1 MTVTGERRPA
11 RLPGGVR
18 AGARH
23 GTPRILV
30 DGRVMQD
37 RYHGIGR
44 YTFELLS
51 ELSRRHVDLTIL
63 HSPDQGRLDTGELMA
78 RPTVRAVA
86 SSVPVA
92 SVRSQWLLFRA
103 MLAFRPD
110 VVFIPYHLSTP
121 LLHGRV
127 PVVSVIHDC
136 IFEREAAVHGRSA
149 FSVAY
154 ATATRLAIRS
164 AAALATPSEA
174 SRQDIRRFY
183 GVDLPAAAILPHG
196 VSRRY
201 FSAASRP
208 RPAGIDLP
216 GRYILHVGVQR
227 PHKNQRVLV
236 EALAALRSDL
246 PDLGLVLVGQQDPRF
261 PDETGKLVTAL
272 GVSDRVWRYTD
283 LDDETLLDLYANAAV
298 FAYPSLVEGFGMPV
312 LEAMA
317 AGLAVVAS
325 DAEAVQEVAGGG
337 ALIVPARAPARDWAQ
352 ALARVLSDPQFGRD
366 LRERGRAVAATHT
379 WSQSAERTLAML
391 ASTAGGDTFA
401 VGPAGGDR
409 AASDRAGGDRAASDR
424 AGVGAGG
431 VRGGGITGGDQKGW

>member
-11 RLPGGVR
+11 RVPGGVR
-18 AGARH
+18 AGVRQAG

-63 HSPDQGRLDTGELMA
+63 HSPDRGRLDTGELMA
-78 RPTVRAVA
+78 RSTVRAVA
-86 SSVPVA
+86 SGVPVA
-92 SVRSQWLLFRA
+92 SVRSQWLLCRA
-103 MLAFRPD
+103 VLAFRPD

-183 GVDLPAAAILPHG
+183 GIELPAAAILPHG
-196 VSRRY
+196 VSQRY
-201 FSAASRP
+201 FSAAGRP

-261 PDETGKLVTAL
+261 PDETGKLVDAL
-272 GVSDRVWRYTD
+272 GVSDRVRRYTEI
-283 LDDETLLDLYANAAV
+283 DDETLLDLYANAAV

-325 DAEAVQEVAGGG
+325 DAEAVQEVASGG
-337 ALIVPARAPARDWAQ
+337 ALIVPARAPACEWAQ
-352 ALARVLSDPQFGRD
+352 ALARVLSDPEFGRD
-366 LRERGRAVAATHT
+366 LRERGRAVAARHT

-391 ASTAGGDTFA
+391 SSTVGGRT
-401 VGPAGGDR
+401 VGGR
-409 AASDRAGGDRAASDR
+409 TV
-424 AGVGAGG
+424 GVGAADCDTAGADGVRSGG
-431 VRGGGITGGDQKGW
+431 VRTGGDQKGW